1 MSKIAKLADAV
12 AAIPTGASVMVGG
25 FLGVGSPH
33 RVIDEVV
40 RQGKGGLTIIAN
52 DTAFPTVGVGK
63 LIGAGLV
70 KKVIVSHMG
79 TNPEMQRRKIAG
91 EIEAE
96 LVPQGTLA
104 ERIRAGGFGLGGVL
118 TPTGVGT
125 IVAEGKRTIEVRGQ
139 IFLLEEPI
147 HADVALI
154 AAKRADYA
162 GNLDYMFTARNFNP
176 LMAMAADLVIA
187 EPESFVPIGVI
198 PPDGVITP
206 SILVDLLIAKETCHG

>member
-12 AAIPTGASVMVGG
+12 AAIPVGATVMIGG

-33 RVIDEVV
+33 WLIDEVV

-52 DTAFPTVGVGK
+52 DTALPTIGIGK

-79 TNPEMQRRKIAG
+79 TNPDMQRRMIAG

-104 ERIRAGGFGLGGVL
+104 ERIRAGGFGLGGIL
-118 TPTGVGT
+118 TSTGVGT
-125 IVAEGKRTIEVRGQ
+125 VVAEGKRTVEVRGQ

-154 AAKRADYA
+154 AAKRSDYA

-187 EPESFVPIGVI
+187 EAESIVPIGVI

-206 SILVDLLIAKETCHG
+206 SVLVDLLIAKETCHG